1 MLKISKKSS
10 KEELSA
16 KEATRPFSIKISKCC
31 KSNFN
36 QQKNAYLPLK
46 FILAGFMV
54 DETSPTNTCWEIH
67 RGKKSI

>member
-1 MLKISKKSS
+1 MLKISKKFS

-36 QQKNAYLPLK
+36 QQKRLTYP
-46 FILAGFMV
+46 
-54 DETSPTNTCWEIH
+54 
-67 RGKKSI
+67 